1 MYIVN
6 DFNERSIFSYTVHGK
21 TDIKNTGLPSMI
33 FKRDRDGRL
42 YQDILKYS
50 INGKYK
56 EDDGKSFRLWY
67 LTKWLLEVNQDFINY
82 FNSPRNYTIDN
93 RIEDRTSRI
102 LGKVEDLAKLGLIAR
117 TGTAKQ
123 TKGTGIV
130 PIFQFTPVGHVIAWI
145 LESMNMSKRELA
157 IDRLYEL
164 FQDNFK
170 DEPSCNDMFNS
181 IYYRKIKEL
190 GLFGLFIDR
199 YREQLESDVIN
210 RQGFF
215 QQLLILPGY
224 DTDSDIHF
232 YKLWKDSIMELDQHT
247 GMRLYHHLKL
257 DFERKA
263 EDECHAFRN
272 FESLRFKVRD
282 TPQSV
287 VVEGHCNACG
297 YISNAF
303 GFDYY
308 MGLAISNYRN
318 GVIKSLC
325 LHCHE
330 NDMEFPI
337 LI

>member
-1 MYIVN
+1 M
-6 DFNERSIFSYTVHGK
+6 HGK
-21 TDIKNTGLPSMI
+21 NDMKNTGHPSMI
-33 FKRDRDGRL
+33 FKDDSNGAL
-42 YQDILKYS
+42 YRGILKYS
-50 INGKYK
+50 LVDKYK
-56 EDDGKSFRLWY
+56 EEDVKSFRIWN
-67 LTKWLLEVNQDFINY
+67 LTRWLLEVHQEFVNY
-82 FNSPRNYTIDN
+82 YKDPSTRTTTISN
-93 RIEDRTSRI
+93 RVEARQERVAS
-102 LGKVEDLAKLGLIAR
+102 KVEDLAKLGLISQIR
-117 TGTAKQ
+117 TAKQ

-130 PIFQFTPVGHVIAWI
+130 RIFQFTPVGHAIAWI
-145 LESMNMSKRELA
+145 IESTGDKRELA
-157 IDRLYEL
+157 IEKLYEL

-199 YREQLESDVIN
+199 YRQQLKSDVIN

-232 YKLWKDSIMELDQHT
+232 YELWKDSIMELDQDT
-247 GMRLYHHLKL
+247 RMRLYHHLKL
-257 DFERKA
+257 DLERKA
-263 EDECHAFRN
+263 EYECHAFRN

-308 MGLAISNYRN
+308 MGLAIRNYRN